1 MKRYIKPVSTL
12 IKMDQQLLLA
22 GTNGT
27 NLNSDAGWQ
36 ISGQGG
42 DDRGGIKDKTSGE
55 VRGGLDFAKKN
66 FMPFDDSDDN
76 MNW

>member
-22 GTNGT
+22 GTIQK
-27 NLNSDAGWQ
+27 NSDVGWQ
-36 ISGQGG
+36 ISGSGRNDKGGIIDQTGG
-42 DDRGGIKDKTSGE
+42 DVGDGSA
-55 VRGGLDFAKKN
+55 FAKQN